1 MNFSHLKRER
11 KNKMVGTSGNQ
22 SFTLTQKMMSPSE
35 VFPSN
40 VVYVE
45 LGRNEGMS
53 FVKASVDVP
62 ADSGH
67 DC

>member
-1 MNFSHLKRER
+1 
-11 KNKMVGTSGNQ
+11 MVGTSGNQ